1 MEYQNQN
8 QQQSDVFNYQVQRP
22 LPNATAT
29 LVLGILSIVL
39 CFICGIIALAISG
52 SDMNRYKAAPEMY
65 TSSSYDLLKAGRT
78 CAIIG
83 ICIFS
88 AVILFYII
96 ILIFAISIGSFNK
109 Y

>member
-8 QQQSDVFNYQVQRP
+8 QQQPDVFNYQVQRP

-39 CFICGIIALAISG
+39 CFICGIIALAISS
-52 SDMNRYKAAPEMY
+52 SDMNRYKSAPEMY

-83 ICIFS
+83 LCIFG
-88 AVILFYII
+88 AIILFYII
-96 ILIFAISIGSFNK
+96 VLIFALSIGPFNQF
-109 Y
+109 